1 MSVGQDPWDDPQARA
16 WARDVESTMVPAMRD
31 SACVAPMWTGKVD
44 VKIAVEMGVAVLLD
58 KPIILVVKSGVHVPA
73 KLIAV
78 ADRIV
83 ESSGPGDPT
92 VADRLTSALRE
103 VLGAGGRS

>member
-1 MSVGQDPWDDPQARA
+1 MSRDPWDDPQARA
-16 WARDVESTMVPAMRD
+16 WAHDVESTMVPAMRD

-44 VKIAVEMGVAVLLD
+44 VKIAVEMGAAVLLD

-73 KLIAV
+73 KLVAV

-83 ESSGPGDPT
+83 EFSGPGDPT
-92 VADRLTSALRE
+92 FADRLTSAMRD
-103 VLGAGGRS
+103 VLGGGGRP